1 MLPAAATGRNRECFR
16 IRIKGLCINNTVPI
30 YNLTNHFPYHP
41 VTFIVPFSDDLS
53 DKGGRLKTYF
63 PAFSAANRSAI
74 RLLRLKS
81 SNSFNFANCAAS
93 VLLCTAF

>member
-16 IRIKGLCINNTVPI
+16 IRTKGLCINNTVPI
-30 YNLTNHFPYHP
+30 YNLTKHFLYQP
-41 VTFIVPFSDDLS
+41 VTFVPFSDDLS
-53 DKGGRLKTYF
+53 DKEGRLKTYF
-63 PAFSAANRSAI
+63 PAFNAANRSAI

>member
-1 MLPAAATGRNRECFR
+1 MARFTHHQRTHRLLIRSATRCKDKLRAAF
-16 IRIKGLCINNTVPI
+16 
-30 YNLTNHFPYHP
+30 F
-41 VTFIVPFSDDLS
+41 FSDDLS
-53 DKGGRLKTYF
+53 DKEGRLKTYF

>member
-1 MLPAAATGRNRECFR
+1 MAGFTDYQRTHRLLIRLIRSATRRKDKLRAAF
-16 IRIKGLCINNTVPI
+16 
-30 YNLTNHFPYHP
+30 F
-41 VTFIVPFSDDLS
+41 FSDDLP

-63 PAFSAANRSAI
+63 PAFNAANRSAI

>member
-1 MLPAAATGRNRECFR
+1 MAGFTDYQRTHRLLIRSATRRKGKLRAAF
-16 IRIKGLCINNTVPI
+16 
-30 YNLTNHFPYHP
+30 F
-41 VTFIVPFSDDLS
+41 FSDDLICL
-53 DKGGRLKTYF
+53 GGRLKTYF
-63 PAFSAANRSAI
+63 PTFNAANRSAI